1 MVGCVSQ
8 TERPLKIRPSL
19 NFLRLCES
27 PQACSF
33 FSESQ
38 AWWNFHRSRLHHT
51 QQPGLSSDRDLDHR
65 SHSSAC
71 PSPLCQASLSCGPSR
86 GPDGDVWA
94 PWAQVHC
101 VQPPRMRRVRS
112 KEVRGGSKG
121 LNLRLCP
128 FLCASGQGAGPS
140 PPGVRVPFPHFRK
153 AAMGTHLPG
162 VSTGANFQP
171 TRSELPRGSPN
182 TSRERGE
189 AGDNSRSPL
198 YRLQQFCSGSKFA
211 HSHQKNKNACHRD
224 RLPQRTTH

>member
-38 AWWNFHRSRLHHT
+38 AWWNFHRLRLHHT

-71 PSPLCQASLSCGPSR
+71 PSPLCQASLSCGPPEDPMETR
-86 GPDGDVWA
+86 GRPGRRCAVCSHPGCAGSGPRRSEGGQRGRTSASA
-94 PWAQVHC
+94 PSSVPQ
-101 VQPPRMRRVRS
+101 
-112 KEVRGGSKG
+112 
-121 LNLRLCP
+121 
-128 FLCASGQGAGPS
+128 
-140 PPGVRVPFPHFRK
+140 VRVWDRVHPESGCHFLK
-153 AAMGTHLPG
+153 AAMGTHLPEESVLG
-162 VSTGANFQP
+162 QTSNPCDLNYPGGAR
-171 TRSELPRGSPN
+171 TLRGKG
-182 TSRERGE
+182 GE